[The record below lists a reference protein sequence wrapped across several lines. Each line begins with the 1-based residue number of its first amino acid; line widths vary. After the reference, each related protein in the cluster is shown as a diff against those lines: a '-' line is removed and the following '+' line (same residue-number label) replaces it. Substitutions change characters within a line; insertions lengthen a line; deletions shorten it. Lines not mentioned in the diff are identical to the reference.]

1 MPPLMNMCVICTVC
15 VSAGSSDNVLK
26 VRAGLSGILSIS
38 GCRVCLYQ
46 TL

>member
-1 MPPLMNMCVICTVC
+1 MSPLMNMCVICSVC
-15 VSAGSSDNVLK
+15 VSAVSSDNVLE
-26 VRAGLSGILSIS
+26 VSMASSGILSIS